1 MVSKLNK
8 IVFLCCYC
16 ISVNTFANMT
26 SIEFSDGKSYEL
38 EYEKKLTDGYGLNVR
53 YQNFEKKF
61 TGRAGTKVCLVFCF
75 TLPVEEKNLQIQSYS
90 IFAKRDFNEVFDQ
103 YDIGNLSAGIGI
115 SYDHIEAKT
124 AGGSAN
130 SGVNT
135 NFAKLL
141 FNAEHKY
148 PFFVFGKKYN
158 IETFFEYGFF
168 NQSGADVKEWTLK
181 TQLVHTIKE
190 DTSISFGCKLRDID
204 INYDKDNEI
213 IDLNGADSSIF
224 VGVKSIW

>member
-38 EYEKKLTDGYGLNVR
+38 EYEKKFTDNYGLNVR

-61 TGRAGTKVCLVFCF
+61 KGRAGAKVCLVFCF

-90 IFAKRDFNEVFDQ
+90 IFANRNFNEVLGQ
-103 YDIGNLSAGIGI
+103 YAVGSFSAGIGI
-115 SYDHIEAKT
+115 SYDNVEARS
-124 AGGSAN
+124 AGSMN
-130 SGVNT
+130 VSGVDT
-135 NFAKLL
+135 NFVKLL
-141 FNAEHKY
+141 FNARHKY
-148 PFFVFGKKYN
+148 VLLPIGEKYN

-168 NQSGADVKEWTLK
+168 NQGGANVKEWILK
-181 TQLVHTIKE
+181 TQLVYDFRE
-190 DTSISFGCKLRDID
+190 NSALNFGYKVRDID
-204 INYDKDNEI
+204 IDYDKDEKI
-213 IDLNGADSSIF
+213 IDLNGKEGSF
-224 VGVKSIW
+224 FLKFRYTF